1 MSFFQSLAAA
11 LTPAG
16 LLWTLLIIGVA
27 TFLHELAHFALARWQ
42 GVAVKSFSVGMGPV
56 LLRRPW
62 RGTEWRLS
70 LLPIGGYVEI
80 DGMAPEE
87 GPGGTYRQPTR
98 GYAVLPTWGKIAVLL
113 AGPLMNLVL
122 AVGLMTVNFSAQ
134 GVPQEPRT
142 DRAQIVDVLPGTR
155 AQDLGL
161 RAGDVITAIDG
172 RPLPRTYTRNGQT
185 RPGWESLRDALA
197 RDGRRTFTV
206 EREGATR
213 QVTFDWQARV
223 AGVQQ
228 RLGIQ
233 YGPEV
238 IYRRLSVPAAFVTS
252 LQTTAE
258 AVPQILRAF
267 GGLFTRFFSL
277 DFSQDQN
284 VSGPIGTAEVVSRAA
299 ALSPWALVQ
308 VAILL
313 NLSLAFFNLIPIPG
327 LDGGR
332 ILLTLVGALRGRP
345 LTLAQ
350 EQAINVAG
358 FAFVMLLMVFV
369 VVRDVSRFF

>member
-1 MSFFQSLAAA
+1 MNVLQSIAAA
-11 LTPAG
+11 LTPLG
-16 LLWTLLIIGVA
+16 LLWTLLIIGAA

-56 LLRRPW
+56 LLRRVW

-80 DGMAPEE
+80 DGMAPVEE
-87 GPGGTYRQPTR
+87 ANGVYRQPTR
-98 GYAVLPTWGKIAVLL
+98 GFAALPTWGKVAVLL

-122 AVGLMTVNFSAQ
+122 TIGLMTLTFASQ
-134 GVPQEPRT
+134 GVPAP
-142 DRAQIVDVLPGTR
+142 DRARIEAVLPNSR
-155 AQDLGL
+155 AGALGL
-161 RAGDVITAIDG
+161 QAGDVITAING
-172 RPLPRTYTRNGQT
+172 RDIPDTYTLNGQ
-185 RPGWESLRDALA
+185 PHAGWESLRDTLA
-197 RDGRRTFTV
+197 TSGHKTLTVLRDGT
-206 EREGATR
+206 AR
-213 QVTFDWQARV
+213 QVAFDWQASV
-223 AGVQQ
+223 NGVQQ

-233 YGPEV
+233 YAPDV
-238 IYRRLSVPAAFVTS
+238 QPASLPAAFVTS
-252 LQTTAE
+252 LRTTGE
-258 AVPQILRAF
+258 AVPQLLRAF
-267 GGLFTRFFSL
+267 GGLFAKFFTL
-277 DFSQDQN
+277 NLSQDQN
-284 VSGPIGTAEVVSRAA
+284 VSGPIGTAQIVSQAA

-308 VAILL
+308 VAVLL

-332 ILLTLVGALRGRP
+332 ILLVLVGALRGRP

-358 FAFVMLLMVFV
+358 FAFVMLLMAFV